1 MSSHRR
7 QAARIDD
14 NQPEI
19 VKALRKL
26 VGVSVELDKDDLL
39 VGYKGATYW
48 IEVKTGPKAKIKD
61 SQKKLLEE
69 WQGHYCICWTAE
81 QVMYEIG
88 YLKYECKT
96 CWDKSKTPECDGS
109 HAADAGY

>member
-7 QAARIDD
+7 QAARIDA

-26 VGVSVELDKDDLL
+26 DGVSVELDKDDLL

-48 IEVKTGPKAKIKD
+48 IEIKTSAKAKVKE
-61 SQKKLLEE
+61 SQKKLLRE
-69 WQGHYCICWTAE
+69 WQGHYAICWTVE
-81 QVMYEIG
+81 MVMYEIG
-88 YLKYECKT
+88 YLKPECKS
-96 CWDKSKTPECDGS
+96 CWNKNKDPECSGE